1 MTFWEVAMLLAKG
14 RLGIRAAPAPW
25 RRDLLTH
32 WGLLECPVT
41 GEIAIAAVEL
51 SGFHADP
58 IDRLIV
64 ATAQAHGAR
73 LLTADRQILS
83 WPGLLDRQDARV

>member
-14 RLGIRAAPAPW
+14 RLSTRAAPEPW
-25 RRDLLTH
+25 RRDLLTN
-32 WGLLECPVT
+32 WTLQEYPVT

-51 SGFHADP
+51 SNFHPDP

-73 LLTADRQILS
+73 LLTADRQILG
-83 WPGLLDRQDARV
+83 WPGRLDRQDARG

>member
-25 RRDLLTH
+25 RRDLLTN